1 MQRNYIEEDYIP
13 GSPSPI
19 SYEVMQKLGSYL
31 ISYICKIR
39 TSKEGQGTGFFCK
52 ITCGGE
58 KIIKVLITNN
68 HVLNK
73 EDIIPGKII
82 NFSTNDD
89 KNNYKIIIDESRIVY
104 TNYEYDVTIIQL
116 KEKDNLDKILFFDID
131 EQIFEDNYK

>member
-1 MQRNYIEEDYIP
+1 MENNNIEEDYIP
-13 GSPSPI
+13 GMPSPI

-52 ITCGGE
+52 ITCGGD

-73 EDIIPGKII
+73 EDIILGKEI
-82 NFSTNDD
+82 NFSTEDE
-89 KNNYKIIIDESRIVY
+89 KIII
-104 TNYEYDVTIIQL
+104 
-116 KEKDNLDKILFFDID
+116 K
-131 EQIFEDNYK
+131 